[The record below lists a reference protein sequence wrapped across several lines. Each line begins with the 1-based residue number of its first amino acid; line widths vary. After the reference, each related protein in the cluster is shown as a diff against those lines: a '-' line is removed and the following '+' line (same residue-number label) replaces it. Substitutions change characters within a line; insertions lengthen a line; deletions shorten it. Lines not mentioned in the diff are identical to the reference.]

1 MMSEISCFV
10 AIFNLNTVDLSF
22 VLLHG
27 DKFFVLTAK
36 PQRDGVYKK
45 SGDAYLTYVSV
56 VL

>member
-10 AIFNLNTVDLSF
+10 NTVDLSF

-36 PQRDGVYKK
+36 PQRDGAYKK